1 MRLLKSWGYGMNQIN
16 PITSLKPDH
25 SGTFTK
31 GELEKAREED
41 VEKQKELEKK
51 KLRD

>member
-1 MRLLKSWGYGMNQIN
+1 MGQIVHQS
-16 PITSLKPDH
+16 SLRPDH

-31 GELEKAREED
+31 GEIEKARAED
-41 VEKQKELEKK
+41 EKKQKEIEEK

>member
-1 MRLLKSWGYGMNQIN
+1 MVSI
-16 PITSLKPDH
+16 KPDH

-31 GELEKAREED
+31 KEIEKARAED
-41 VEKQKELEKK
+41 EKKQKELDKK